1 MSVNGDH
8 AMGENDSLEEFD
20 NIEEG
25 LNNLEVERISD
36 NETESEGEE
45 LDLNNLSTQFDY
57 RTKRRQKL
65 RAQAKTALVDKYGST
80 EEFRQFLA
88 SE

>member
-1 MSVNGDH
+1 
-8 AMGENDSLEEFD
+8 MGENDSLEEFD

-25 LNNLEVERISD
+25 LNNLEVERVSD
-36 NETESEGEE
+36 NESESEDEE
-45 LDLNNLSTQFDY
+45 LDLNNLSSQFDY

-65 RAQAKTALVDKYGST
+65 RAQAKSALVDKYGST

-88 SE
+88 SKSRATITKN